1 MRKHIFKGLS
11 AIVLALTIVVLAGEA
26 KGEAFAAG
34 YTSQI
39 LSCAIT
45 EDQGSVGVVASIPA
59 GQASD
64 DGIVYLFSMPTYA
77 AGLTGEPLAAVPIA
91 GQVVL
96 STPLQ
101 KDAADS
107 KLYHKFALAVKS
119 GGAFVQITE
128 TCYILNP
135 EAVATNSM
143 SYPEGAPKKG
153 LLVSPTQYTTGEIA
167 DVGVKQTTYDIPVN
181 RLFGSTTNSSYPTVN
196 FKYNGKNYQFDG
208 FVVAQYD
215 HVFKALTN
223 QGVIV
228 SAILLNE
235 LDPTCMQTTHPL
247 ARTQTT
253 SPYYMF
259 NAADQSGVEHL
270 AAAGAF
276 LAQRY
281 STGSNGK
288 VHNWIIGNEI
298 SAKDHWNYIAPMDVV
313 TYTEEYAKALRVFY
327 TAIKS
332 KNANARIFISLDQT
346 WDRNENL
353 TTGYDS
359 RDIIDALASHSNAKG
374 NFDWGVAI
382 HPYPVPLT
390 WPMFWSMPP
399 EYAALKLVQQKEN
412 TPMVTV
418 ANINVFTDY
427 MCKPENLTRT
437 GQVRPL
443 MVSEVGF
450 PSAQGE
456 HIQAAAIS
464 YAYYNCAVY
473 NQHIDAFI
481 LARDIDSATEV
492 AQGLNMGLKN
502 ADGSRKAAYDIYKNI
517 DGGNSLG
524 VTEFAKGVIGISD
537 WSQVIYPR

>member
-1 MRKHIFKGLS
+1 MKKHMLKGAS
-11 AIVLALTIVVLAGEA
+11 AILLALTVVLLSGGVKSVAV
-26 KGEAFAAG
+26 AAG

-45 EDQGSVGVVASIPA
+45 EDKGSVGVVAGIPA

-64 DGIVYLFSMPTYA
+64 DGLVYLFAMPTYA
-77 AGLTGEPLAAVPIA
+77 AGLTGEPLASATLTE
-91 GQVVL
+91 QVVL

-101 KDAADS
+101 KDTADS

-128 TCYILNP
+128 ACYILNP
-135 EAVATNSM
+135 EAVATNTM
-143 SYPEGAPKKG
+143 AYPEGVSKKG
-153 LLVSPTQYTTGEIA
+153 LLVNPAQYTTGEIA

-181 RLFGSTTNSSYPTVN
+181 RLFGSTTNSHYPTIN
-196 FKYNGKNYQFDG
+196 FQYNGKSYQFDG

-215 HVFKALTN
+215 HVFKSLTN
-223 QGVIV
+223 QGVVV

-259 NAADQSGVEHL
+259 NAAEQAGVEHL

-281 STGSNGK
+281 STGSNGR

-298 SAKDHWNYIAPMDVV
+298 TAKDHWNYIAPMDVA

-353 TTGYDS
+353 TTGYDG
-359 RDIIDALASHSNAKG
+359 RDIVDALARNSAAKG
-374 NFDWGVAI
+374 NFDWGIAI

-390 WPMFWSMPP
+390 WPAFWSMPP
-399 EYAALKLVQQKEN
+399 EYAALKLVQQNEN
-412 TPMVTV
+412 TPMITV

-427 MCKPENLTRT
+427 MCKPENLTRA

-450 PSAQGE
+450 PSAMGE
-456 HIQAAAIS
+456 PIQAAAIS

-502 ADGSRKAAYDIYKNI
+502 ADGSPKAAYDIYKNI
-517 DGGNSLG
+517 DGGNSLA